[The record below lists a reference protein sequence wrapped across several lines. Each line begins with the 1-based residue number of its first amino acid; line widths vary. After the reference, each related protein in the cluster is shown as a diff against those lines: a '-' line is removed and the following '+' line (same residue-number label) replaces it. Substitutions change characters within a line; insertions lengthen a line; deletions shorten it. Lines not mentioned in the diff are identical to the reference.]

1 MGIFSRLTSGT
12 PFSADRRQSR
22 KAGRTRRATSGK
34 HHNTPTADPTSPP
47 TRAAE
52 AKPTAPSNARAGDQ
66 AASLRAAVAERE
78 APTRTRQ
85 TSTNGNGH
93 HPQRNGSSS
102 DRARN
107 RPDDPSATADPSD
120 QPLAGRLASTTDDDI
135 RPLRN
140 KQELFDELQRNYRDL
155 VALVRKVDSHLD
167 TQTERSKSLAEIAER
182 FDRTLPAIERLGET
196 PDKLDELRAEINTI
210 VKQTRADADQRAAR
224 IEKVVSG
231 VVERLEAQARD
242 QHQLVSTMAEF
253 RETIGE
259 LSSSTRESGVAV
271 RELARSVRERDQA
284 LVSQIT
290 SVKTRV
296 TIGFAAVAA
305 IAGAA
310 AVLAAIALNA

>member
-1 MGIFSRLTSGT
+1 MGIFSKLTSGT
-12 PFSADRRQSR
+12 PFSANRRQTR
-22 KAGRTRRATSGK
+22 KAGRSPRPAGGSQRT
-34 HHNTPTADPTSPP
+34 DPS
-47 TRAAE
+47 AAE
-52 AKPTAPSNARAGDQ
+52 AKPADRSGPPSSARSGDQ
-66 AASLRAAVAERE
+66 AASLRAAVAERQ
-78 APTRTRQ
+78 APPLARHA
-85 TSTNGNGH
+85 SANGNGH
-93 HPQRNGSSS
+93 HPPPNGSHT
-102 DRARN
+102 N
-107 RPDDPSATADPSD
+107 RPAQPAAATEPSD

-182 FDRTLPAIERLGET
+182 VDRTLPAIERLGET
-196 PDKLDELRAEINTI
+196 PDKLDELRNEINTI
-210 VKQTRADADQRAAR
+210 VKQNKADADQRAAR
-224 IEKVVSG
+224 IEKVVSD
-231 VVERLEAQARD
+231 VVGRLEAQARD

-284 LVSQIT
+284 LVGQIT
-290 SVKTRV
+290 SVKRRV
-296 TIGFAAVAA
+296 TVGFAAVAV

-310 AVLAAIALNA
+310 AVLAAIALTA